1 MIWIDGQLVSPG
13 KESVDGE
20 RTLQGFRLWDPRRSK
35 LSALYHLGE
44 GIELEPQ
51 HRVLYLGAANGTTVS
66 YVADYVDV
74 VYAVESAPRPFQ
86 DLLVMAERR
95 ENIIPIMANAR
106 KPYLYRPLVEKV
118 DLIYQDIAQ
127 RDQADILLSNTG
139 FLKSGGA
146 TILMLKAVSM
156 SAPFRTCCRN
166 ETILEGASPK
176 GSFLFY
182 YPDHAALLGKWA
194 AIPNVGE
201 KGGLKFHRFFS
212 SETLFRVC

>member
-35 LSALYHLGE
+35 LSALYHLGQ

-66 YVADYVDV
+66 HIADYVDV

-106 KPYLYRPLVEKV
+106 KPHLYRPLVEKV

-146 TILMLKAVSM
+146 TILMLKARSIDVR
-156 SAPFRTCCRN
+156 RTLSEIAA
-166 ETILEGASPK
+166 ETENHLKAGGLSLEKVISLSP
-176 GSFLFY
+176 Y
-182 YPDHAALLGKWA
+182 YPDHAALIGRLA
-194 AIPNVGE
+194 
-201 KGGLKFHRFFS
+201 
-212 SETLFRVC
+212 

>member
-1 MIWIDGQLVSPG
+1 MIWIDGKLVSPG

-35 LSALYHLGE
+35 LSALYHLGQ

-66 YVADYVDV
+66 HIADYVDV

-106 KPYLYRPLVEKV
+106 KPHLYRPLVEKV

-146 TILMLKAVSM
+146 TILMLKARSIDVR
-156 SAPFRTCCRN
+156 RTLSEIAA
-166 ETILEGASPK
+166 ETENHLKAGGLSLEKVISLSP
-176 GSFLFY
+176 Y
-182 YPDHAALLGKWA
+182 YPDHAALIGRLA
-194 AIPNVGE
+194 
-201 KGGLKFHRFFS
+201 
-212 SETLFRVC
+212 

>member
-35 LSALYHLGE
+35 LSALYHLGQ

-66 YVADYVDV
+66 HIADYVEV

-106 KPYLYRPLVEKV
+106 KPHLYRPLVEKV

-146 TILMLKAVSM
+146 TILMLKARSIDVR
-156 SAPFRTCCRN
+156 RTLSEIAA
-166 ETILEGASPK
+166 ETENHLKAGGLSLEKVISLSP
-176 GSFLFY
+176 Y
-182 YPDHAALLGKWA
+182 YPDHAALIGRLA
-194 AIPNVGE
+194 
-201 KGGLKFHRFFS
+201 
-212 SETLFRVC
+212 

>member
-35 LSALYHLGE
+35 LSALYHLGQ

-66 YVADYVDV
+66 HIADYVDV

-86 DLLVMAERR
+86 DLLVIAERR

-106 KPYLYRPLVEKV
+106 KPHLYRPLVEKV

-146 TILMLKAVSM
+146 TILMLKARSIDVR
-156 SAPFRTCCRN
+156 RTLSEIAA
-166 ETILEGASPK
+166 ETENHLKAGGLSLEKVISLSP
-176 GSFLFY
+176 Y
-182 YPDHAALLGKWA
+182 YPDHAALIGRLA
-194 AIPNVGE
+194 
-201 KGGLKFHRFFS
+201 
-212 SETLFRVC
+212 

>member
-35 LSALYHLGE
+35 LSALYHLGH

-66 YVADYVDV
+66 HIADYVDV

-106 KPYLYRPLVEKV
+106 KPHLYRPLVEKV

-146 TILMLKAVSM
+146 TILMLKARSIDVR
-156 SAPFRTCCRN
+156 RTLSEIAA
-166 ETILEGASPK
+166 ETENHLKAGGLSLEKVISLSP
-176 GSFLFY
+176 Y
-182 YPDHAALLGKWA
+182 YPDHAALIGRLA
-194 AIPNVGE
+194 
-201 KGGLKFHRFFS
+201 
-212 SETLFRVC
+212 